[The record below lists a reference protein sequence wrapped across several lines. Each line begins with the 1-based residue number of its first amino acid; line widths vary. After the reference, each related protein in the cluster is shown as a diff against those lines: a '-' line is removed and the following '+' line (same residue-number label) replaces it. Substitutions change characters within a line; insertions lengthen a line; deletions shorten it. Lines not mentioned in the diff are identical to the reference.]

1 MRAGGGVINLPRADN
16 PLVFAAPVA
25 LSFGL
30 VGPTATQTQQVDLTD
45 AGGGA
50 GGWAVSLDAAVG
62 GRPRRSSRSR
72 RP

>member
-1 MRAGGGVINLPRADN
+1 MIDLPRADN

-30 VGPTATQTQQVDLTD
+30 VGPGARVVQSVALTD

-50 GGWAVSLDAAVG
+50 GDA
-62 GRPRRSSRSR
+62 
-72 RP
+72 